1 MVFKSGE
8 VKMAIN
14 ASSFKDSNHMYNY
27 EKMSIPEIIFKSEK
41 IDATLAAK
49 EILEWIANNVEK
61 FIDNQR
67 RMFKLDLIVDAEEG
81 SQETL
86 PTVRC
91 LQNLY
96 RAIPEDPVS
105 VNNLEDCSFQ
115 SALDAMTEE
124 DSAFM
129 EKIQNCK
136 SILDEVSANIYKA
149 VKEEKDLLQAVFK
162 RMAFYYEIQGV
173 SNGNLLLEELDGEV
187 DVIKFEYEAFPVA
200 VQVTSP
206 KIEKVNEDG
215 TVTRSGGEAINEY
228 VIPEGFTVWIEIAF
242 KAKQKT
248 MSSLF

>member
-1 MVFKSGE
+1 MSINAESFKSSC
-8 VKMAIN
+8 II
-14 ASSFKDSNHMYNY
+14 NY
-27 EKMSIPEIIFKSEK
+27 EKMSIPEIIARSEK
-41 IDATLAAK
+41 IDVTLASK
-49 EILEWIANNVEK
+49 EILTWIANNVEE

-86 PTVRC
+86 PTVRA

-105 VNNLEDCSFQ
+105 VNNLDNCSFQ

-136 SILDEVSANIYKA
+136 SILDEVSANVYKA
-149 VKEEKDLLQAVFK
+149 IKEEKELLQAIFK
-162 RMAFYYEIQGV
+162 RMSFYYEIAGV
-173 SNGNLLLEELDGEV
+173 SNGNLLLQELDGEV

-200 VQVTSP
+200 VQVTSSKTE
-206 KIEKVNEDG
+206 KINEDG
-215 TVTRSGGEAINEY
+215 TITCSGGEAISEY

-242 KAKQKT
+242 KAKQKI

>member
-1 MVFKSGE
+1 MSINAESFKSSC
-8 VKMAIN
+8 II
-14 ASSFKDSNHMYNY
+14 NY
-27 EKMSIPEIIFKSEK
+27 EKMSIPEIIARSEK
-41 IDATLAAK
+41 IDVTLASK
-49 EILEWIANNVEK
+49 EILTWIANNVEE
-61 FIDNQR
+61 FIDSQR
-67 RMFKLDLIVDAEEG
+67 RIFKLDLIVDAEEG

-86 PTVRC
+86 PTVRA

-105 VNNLEDCSFQ
+105 VNNLDNCSFQ

-136 SILDEVSANIYKA
+136 SILDEVSANVYKA
-149 VKEEKDLLQAVFK
+149 IKEEKELLQAIFK
-162 RMAFYYEIQGV
+162 RMSFYYEIAGV
-173 SNGNLLLEELDGEV
+173 SNGNLLLQELDGEV

-200 VQVTSP
+200 VQVTSSKTE
-206 KIEKVNEDG
+206 KINEDG
-215 TVTRSGGEAINEY
+215 TITCSGGEAISEY

-242 KAKQKT
+242 KAKQKM

>member
-1 MVFKSGE
+1 MSINAESFKSSC
-8 VKMAIN
+8 II
-14 ASSFKDSNHMYNY
+14 NY
-27 EKMSIPEIIFKSEK
+27 EKMSIPEIIARSEK
-41 IDATLAAK
+41 IDVTLASK
-49 EILEWIANNVEK
+49 EILTWIANNVEE

-86 PTVRC
+86 PTVRA

-105 VNNLEDCSFQ
+105 VNNLDNCSFQ

-136 SILDEVSANIYKA
+136 SILDEVSANVYKA
-149 VKEEKDLLQAVFK
+149 IKEEKELLQAIFK
-162 RMAFYYEIQGV
+162 RMSFYYEIAGV
-173 SNGNLLLEELDGEV
+173 SNGNLLLQELDGEV

-200 VQVTSP
+200 VQVTSSKTE
-206 KIEKVNEDG
+206 KINEDG
-215 TVTRSGGEAINEY
+215 TITCSGGEAISEY

-242 KAKQKT
+242 KAKQKM